1 MINNIRERVISSYL
15 LVSEQYE
22 DSNQCQQFSKFPPSG
37 YCLVSMLLNLNGR
50 PGNLTIEILCIVFQD
65 KNVALLFMQHPSLAF
80 FYDEETFDDLY
91 G

>member
-1 MINNIRERVISSYL
+1 
-15 LVSEQYE
+15 
-22 DSNQCQQFSKFPPSG
+22 
-37 YCLVSMLLNLNGR
+37 MLLNLNGR